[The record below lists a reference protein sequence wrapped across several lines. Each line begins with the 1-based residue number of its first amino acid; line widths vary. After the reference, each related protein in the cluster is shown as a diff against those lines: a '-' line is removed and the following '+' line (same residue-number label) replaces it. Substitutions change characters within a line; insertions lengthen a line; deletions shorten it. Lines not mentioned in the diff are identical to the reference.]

1 MSKSYR
7 IRTQPG
13 VDKSVKVLIDQEFDY
28 LEILSLKILQSD
40 IYTRQCADYGV
51 IVGRVSVN
59 NGFGLP
65 NVKVSVFIPI
75 DSQDQSDPI
84 ISELYPY
91 KSLSDVNDDGYRY
104 NLLPYVK
111 SYSAHVPTGTFFTRT
126 DVLTNPTLI
135 QVYDKYYKYN
145 AITND
150 SGDYMIFG
158 VPVGAQT
165 VVIDVD
171 LSDIGEFSLSPQD
184 LIRMG
189 IATESQVSGP
199 NFRASNNLRE
209 LPQIIT
215 VNRTIEVEPLWGQ
228 PEICNLGITRTD
240 FDLSAEANVEIRP
253 TSIFMGSIISGP
265 NSAAVS
271 TGCRPTNKSGHLC
284 DLTTGPGDILAI
296 RQTIFQDSDGRPILE
311 NFSLENGGK
320 VIDENGTWLIDV
332 PMNLD
337 YYVTNEFGE
346 QVLSNDPE
354 KGIPTKGKYRF
365 KVKWSQSPSLSETT
379 RRAYF
384 LIPNIKENRIPNHT
398 EESYAF
404 SVDWYDY
411 AYSGDSSFNQ
421 IIQEA
426 IDCEDRF
433 YMMQYNKVYT
443 VSQFINGIRKGR
455 GFERYIGIKNILDET
470 CVGLNNRFPTNDGN
484 FRFDIIYIIF
494 MFFSII
500 LTPVFF
506 VLILVMHILYF
517 LIYLIREYLIWI
529 FIGWAAYQAINAG
542 IQAVAC
548 YPALGLIVGFLLLA
562 AFYVGLGIFFEWLRK
577 ELNKM
582 DLSGVKVPILTYPE
596 CDLCRCSPESST
608 DSNGT
613 DEDGSGADALQ
624 NASNKVNPCETIVSD
639 DRVTSVNLSPSIVPL
654 FNNGTFRIPTRN
666 PDNPTGYIAEWAQI
680 YSQELSGL
688 IYDYQYASVNIGAP
702 YLTISQTQNYER
714 EIYTTNIPM
723 ADRINLFNVKA
734 KYFNGTAT
742 PFPDT
747 NNANP
752 GGGVNIIKV
761 SFEPTSSKFH
771 FDNTTV
777 LICDK
782 STVKKLK
789 PGQLISFQNPAIS
802 KDINMTKGVLNVYGN
817 NAITGFTKT
826 GDANIII
833 NYANPD
839 GTGNVSTPVVYS
851 VNITGTSNNFHKFPT
866 DVEYFQVITAMTY
879 NQFSGQCSNQ
889 LGSDSLNNR
898 YIANTTIISQ
908 NYSESNF
915 SVNIRDNQTLTPL
928 TFIQDYGNICVLILN
943 RGVDPYTPKVPI
955 SYELGRLF
963 GYNNYN
969 SVSISGLYH
978 MNIPIQ
984 GSFKNISHLSGD
996 YPQTTVSGVTAGS
1009 NIGVNSYSNNTPV
1022 TNQKLYFES
1031 FSYYPEVDTIL
1042 GELTG
1047 YTGGQ
1052 PFVYTGAVNSGY
1064 SSFTSNLISYYSSMD
1079 NGSFNTYAPSCGGV
1093 IDNVVGR
1100 INPNVAFQTPQG
1112 LRVSSSNRFSW
1123 RIYNDTAFVFVGSL
1137 IFGPY
1142 DVNNLSAGINYLPN
1156 TGLNQGYFRQEIIEG
1171 GPIMYTNLDLFERG
1185 DQRTRFDV
1193 SNPNGNFAVTSNYYT
1208 PIYNTTGNTL
1218 NFSLGLN
1225 DNEIVMRGD
1234 RLPTSTTVEEYC
1246 CNGMVLQ
1253 KNNNLQMFLI
1263 PEEGVLN
1270 ISSSLGGSS
1279 SAGSGDLEYVYED
1292 LAGSTGITRVFD
1304 SFTCDG
1310 SVNLEC
1316 YGCKRNGP
1324 NGTIEI
1330 KPISCQQF
1338 KGKMIFEYGCYKFVT
1353 TIFISLFNDWKLMFE
1368 WIARNM
1374 VMLGACRN
1382 VFSHRFINNW
1392 VNGTL
1397 YAFPI
1402 RINVKGYFPPTSS
1415 TPNQPI
1421 VDYCRNTV
1429 KYYSKTKNYY
1439 YRATDYDV
1447 NSGEFKL
1454 DNGVMGYPTTI
1465 MDLGPR
1471 ADYLQ
1476 ELVMS
1481 DEYDGYVVN
1490 RLDSSSYG
1498 TVDDILNLFIVSR
1511 FVDNSFF
1518 EKLLGGL
1525 NILAYFSNGRSGTN
1539 YQIDA
1544 DYAQLISI
1552 NSELGVAPFLSGNYP
1567 DSISVIS
1574 AGSFIV
1580 GSQYQIQSLG
1590 SPVQTDF
1597 TLAGSP
1603 NNNIGTTFIA
1613 TNAGLGNGTALVTPA
1628 KQNPIFFD
1636 CDNVLGIFFSSDTQI
1651 RDYITPKRTIVDGS
1665 VPVTSNCSFNNF
1677 SVYSQRV
1684 PLSQWKIN
1692 ASQSINDSI
1701 FGRQFNNWD
1710 LTFDGDVVF
1719 SHRYQSLDRLDQ
1731 GSRYFR
1737 NNSNAQTQ
1745 YQKGYIYAVDN
1756 QGEISANP
1764 SYWDNNPSD
1773 EQLVTVGAPF
1783 HFYFGL
1789 RRGASAFDRFRTKWI
1804 NTINVVN

>member
-145 AITND
+145 ATTND

-209 LPQIIT
+209 LPQIVT

-265 NSAAVS
+265 NSSAVS
-271 TGCRPTNKSGHLC
+271 TGCRPPSKSGHLC
-284 DLTTGPGDILAI
+284 DLTAGPGDILAI

-517 LIYLIREYLIWI
+517 LIYLIREYLIYI
-529 FIGWAAYQAINAG
+529 FIGWAAYQAANAF
-542 IQAVAC
+542 IQAAAC
-548 YPALGLIVGFLLLA
+548 YPALGLVIGFLLLG
-562 AFYVGLGIFFEWLRK
+562 AFYIGLGIFFNWLKK
-577 ELNKM
+577 ELDKM

-596 CDLCRCSPESST
+596 CELCRCSPESST
-608 DSNGT
+608 SSDGT

-624 NASNKVNPCETIVSD
+624 NASNKVNPCSTIVSSNL
-639 DRVTSVNLSPSIVPL
+639 VTSITLSPSIVPL
-654 FNNGTFRIPTRN
+654 FNNGTFRIPNRN
-666 PDNPTGYIAEWAQI
+666 PDNPSGYIPEWAQI

-702 YLTISQTQNYER
+702 YLTISQTEDYER
-714 EIYTTNIPM
+714 EIYTTSLPM

-734 KYFNGTAT
+734 KYFNGTET
-742 PFPDT
+742 PFPNT
-747 NNANP
+747 NNANL
-752 GGGVNIIKV
+752 GGGSNIIKV
-761 SFEPTSSKFH
+761 SFEPNSPNFH

-782 STVKKLK
+782 SAVKKLK
-789 PGQLISFQNPAIS
+789 PGQLISFQNPVIS
-802 KDINMTKGVLNVYGN
+802 KDVNMTKGILNVYGN

-826 GDANIII
+826 GNANIII

-879 NQFSGQCSNQ
+879 NQFSGQCNPS
-889 LGSDSLNNR
+889 SSPDSLNNR
-898 YIANTTIISQ
+898 YIANTTLIGQ
-908 NYSESNF
+908 NYTQGQPF
-915 SVNIRDNQTLTPL
+915 SVNTRDNVSLTPL
-928 TFIQDYGNICVLILN
+928 TFIKDYENICVLILN

-963 GYNNYN
+963 GHTNYN
-969 SVSISGLYH
+969 SVSISGDYH

-984 GSFKNISHLSGD
+984 GSFKNISHLSGH
-996 YPQTTVSGVTAGS
+996 YPQTTVNGVTAGS
-1009 NIGVNSYSNNTPV
+1009 NIGVNSYSNTSPV

-1064 SSFTSNLISYYSSMD
+1064 SSFTSNLVSYYSSMD
-1079 NGSFNTYAPSCGGV
+1079 NNSWGNYAPSCGGFIAFGVEGV
-1093 IDNVVGR
+1093 INS
-1100 INPNVAFQTPQG
+1100 NVAIQSAQG
-1112 LRVSSSNRFSW
+1112 LRVSFLNRFSW
-1123 RIYNDTAFVFVGSL
+1123 RIYPISYNYPG
-1137 IFGPY
+1137 GPY
-1142 DVNNLSAGINYLPN
+1142 PINGLDFFAPYLPN
-1156 TGLNQGYFRQEIIEG
+1156 TGLNQGYFQNEIIEG
-1171 GPIMYTNLDLFERG
+1171 GPIMYTNLDLNPRG
-1185 DQRTRFDV
+1185 DHTVRLDLTN
-1193 SNPNGNFAVTSNYYT
+1193 SNGIFGVTSNYYT

-1324 NGTIEI
+1324 NGTIVI

-1338 KGKMIFEYGCYKFVT
+1338 NGKMIFEYGCYKFVT
-1353 TIFISLFNDWKLMFE
+1353 TIFLSLFNDWKLMFE

-1511 FVDNSFF
+1511 FVDSSFF

-1590 SPVQTDF
+1590 SPVQTNF
-1597 TLAGSP
+1597 QLAGAP

-1692 ASQSINDSI
+1692 ASQSISDSI

>member
-1 MSKSYR
+1 
-7 IRTQPG
+7 
-13 VDKSVKVLIDQEFDY
+13 
-28 LEILSLKILQSD
+28 
-40 IYTRQCADYGV
+40 
-51 IVGRVSVN
+51 
-59 NGFGLP
+59 
-65 NVKVSVFIPI
+65 
-75 DSQDQSDPI
+75 
-84 ISELYPY
+84 
-91 KSLSDVNDDGYRY
+91 
-104 NLLPYVK
+104 
-111 SYSAHVPTGTFFTRT
+111 
-126 DVLTNPTLI
+126 
-135 QVYDKYYKYN
+135 
-145 AITND
+145 
-150 SGDYMIFG
+150 
-158 VPVGAQT
+158 
-165 VVIDVD
+165 
-171 LSDIGEFSLSPQD
+171 
-184 LIRMG
+184 
-189 IATESQVSGP
+189 
-199 NFRASNNLRE
+199 
-209 LPQIIT
+209 
-215 VNRTIEVEPLWGQ
+215 
-228 PEICNLGITRTD
+228 
-240 FDLSAEANVEIRP
+240 
-253 TSIFMGSIISGP
+253 
-265 NSAAVS
+265 
-271 TGCRPTNKSGHLC
+271 
-284 DLTTGPGDILAI
+284 
-296 RQTIFQDSDGRPILE
+296 
-311 NFSLENGGK
+311 
-320 VIDENGTWLIDV
+320 
-332 PMNLD
+332 
-337 YYVTNEFGE
+337 
-346 QVLSNDPE
+346 
-354 KGIPTKGKYRF
+354 
-365 KVKWSQSPSLSETT
+365 
-379 RRAYF
+379 
-384 LIPNIKENRIPNHT
+384 
-398 EESYAF
+398 
-404 SVDWYDY
+404 
-411 AYSGDSSFNQ
+411 
-421 IIQEA
+421 
-426 IDCEDRF
+426 
-433 YMMQYNKVYT
+433 
-443 VSQFINGIRKGR
+443 
-455 GFERYIGIKNILDET
+455 
-470 CVGLNNRFPTNDGN
+470 
-484 FRFDIIYIIF
+484 
-494 MFFSII
+494 
-500 LTPVFF
+500 
-506 VLILVMHILYF
+506 
-517 LIYLIREYLIWI
+517 
-529 FIGWAAYQAINAG
+529 
-542 IQAVAC
+542 
-548 YPALGLIVGFLLLA
+548 
-562 AFYVGLGIFFEWLRK
+562 
-577 ELNKM
+577 M

-761 SFEPTSSKFH
+761 SFEPTSPNFH

-782 STVKKLK
+782 SAVKKLK
-789 PGQLISFQNPAIS
+789 PGQLISFQNPVIS
-802 KDINMTKGVLNVYGN
+802 KDINMTKGILNVYGN

-826 GDANIII
+826 GNANIII

-1193 SNPNGNFAVTSNYYT
+1193 SNANGNFAVTSNYYT

-1270 ISSSLGGSS
+1270 ISSSLGGST

-1324 NGTIEI
+1324 NGTIVI
-1330 KPISCQQF
+1330 KPIDCQKF
-1338 KGKMIFEYGCYKFVT
+1338 NGKMIFEYGCYKFVT
-1353 TIFISLFNDWKLMFE
+1353 TIFLSLFNDWKLMFE

-1567 DSISVIS
+1567 DSISVVS
-1574 AGSFIV
+1574 AGSFVV

-1590 SPVQTDF
+1590 TPVPTDF
-1597 TLAGSP
+1597 QLAGAP
-1603 NNNIGTTFIA
+1603 PGYNIGTTFIA
-1613 TNAGLGNGTALVTPA
+1613 TNAGLGNGTALVIPA

-1651 RDYITPKRTIVDGS
+1651 RDYITPKRTIIDGS
-1665 VPVTSNCSFNNF
+1665 VPVTSKCSFNNF

-1692 ASQSINDSI
+1692 AGQSSNDSI
-1701 FGRQFNNWD
+1701 FGRQNNNWD

-1737 NNSNAQTQ
+1737 NDGNAQTQ
-1745 YQKGYIYAVDN
+1745 YQKGYIYAVDT
-1756 QGEISANP
+1756 QGEITANP